1 MATAKRGTL
10 QRKESQ
16 AALNDDQVEEFK
28 SAFDMFDEEQKGF
41 LTKSDVQ
48 TIFNKYGVR
57 VDAKQVEELWQAG
70 DPHGSGQITFPQF
83 VSMMARKM
91 KQTDSQADLLEAFR
105 VFDPYGENFIN
116 EGEIADAL
124 LHTGDKLTKDEL
136 QEMLSVCSIDSRVD
150 YSTFV
155 KEIYANK

>member
-1 MATAKRGTL
+1 MATAKRGQL
-10 QRKESQ
+10 RRGESQ

-41 LTKSDVQ
+41 LTKADVQ

-57 VDAKQVEELWQAG
+57 VDLKQIEELWKEG

-105 VFDPYGENFIN
+105 VFDPYGDNSVIEK
-116 EGEIADAL
+116 EIADAL
-124 LHTGDKLTKDEL
+124 LNTGDKLTKDEL
-136 QEMLSVCSIDSRVD
+136 QEMLSVCAIDGRVD

>member
-1 MATAKRGTL
+1 MATAKRGQL
-10 QRKESQ
+10 RRGESQ

-41 LTKSDVQ
+41 LSKADVQ
-48 TIFNKYGVR
+48 SVFNKYGVR
-57 VDAKQVEELWQAG
+57 IDSKQMDEIWKEG

-105 VFDPYGENFIN
+105 VFDPYGDNFID
-116 EGEIADAL
+116 EKEIVDAL
-124 LHTGDKLTKDEL
+124 LHSGDKLSREEL
-136 QEMLSVCSIDSRVD
+136 QEMLSICAIDGRVD

>member
-1 MATAKRGTL
+1 MATAKRGQL
-10 QRKESQ
+10 RRGESQ
-16 AALNDDQVEEFK
+16 AALNDEQVEEFK
-28 SAFDMFDEEQKGF
+28 SAFDMFDEAQQGF

-48 TIFNKYGVR
+48 SVFNKYGVR
-57 VDAKQVEELWQAG
+57 IDSKQMDELWKEG

-105 VFDPYGENFIN
+105 VFDPYGDNFID
-116 EGEIADAL
+116 EKEISEAL
-124 LHTGDKLTKDEL
+124 LHTGDKLNKDEL
-136 QEMLSVCSIDSRVD
+136 HEMLSICAIDGRVD